1 MWEEARGYCKELS
14 SARPVASFF
23 FMRDCVPTRRR
34 AKMTALVSW
43 RGGGVGRMRFSESTL
58 RAF

>member
-1 MWEEARGYCKELS
+1 MGGGKRLLQRIILSQARSLHL
-14 SARPVASFF
+14 